1 MFDKALNDF
10 LTVWVT
16 IEPIG
21 TLVLFASLSARLSE
35 AERRKVALKAIIYST
50 IILLGSIVVG
60 QFILSAMQIQLLS
73 FQVAGGL
80 ILLLFALQM
89 IFGFSDATT
98 PKTPEAGHDIAVFPL
113 AIPSIAGAEAIMAV
127 VLLTDNHIYSV
138 LTQIVTAGVV
148 ILIMAITYG
157 LMLLAKPIL
166 RVIGKN
172 GAAILERITGM
183 ILAALA
189 IELIMEAIGVARWIS
204 SKV

>member
-35 AERRKVALKAIIYST
+35 TERRKVAIKAIIYST

-60 QFILSAMQIQLLS
+60 QIILSAMKIQLLS

-89 IFGFSDATT
+89 IFGFSHA
-98 PKTPEAGHDIAVFPL
+98 PPETPERGHDIAVFPL
-113 AIPSIAGAEAIMAV
+113 AIPSIAGAEAIMVV
-127 VLLTDNHIYSV
+127 VLLTDNHIYSIS
-138 LTQIVTAGVV
+138 TQIVTAGVV

-189 IELIMEAIGVARWIS
+189 IELIMEAIGVARWIG
-204 SKV
+204 SKA

>member
-60 QFILSAMQIQLLS
+60 QVILSAMKIQLLS
-73 FQVAGGL
+73 LQVAGGL

-89 IFGFSDATT
+89 IFGFSNA
-98 PKTPEAGHDIAVFPL
+98 PSETPEAGHDIAVFPL
-113 AIPSIAGAEAIMAV
+113 AIPSIAGAEAIMTV
-127 VLLTDNHIYSV
+127 VLLTDNHIYSIS
-138 LTQIVTAGVV
+138 TQVITAGIV

-157 LMLLAKPIL
+157 LMLQTKPIL

-189 IELIMEAIGVARWIS
+189 IELIMEAIGVAPWIG

>member
-35 AERRKVALKAIIYST
+35 AERRQVALKAIIYST
-50 IILLGSIVVG
+50 SILLGSIVVG
-60 QFILSAMQIQLLS
+60 QVILSAMKVQLLS
-73 FQVAGGL
+73 LQVAGGL

-89 IFGFSDATT
+89 IFGFSHAPTE
-98 PKTPEAGHDIAVFPL
+98 TPEAGHDIAVFPL
-113 AIPSIAGAEAIMAV
+113 AIPSIAGAEAIMVV
-127 VLLTDNHIYSV
+127 VLLTDNHIYSI

-189 IELIMEAIGVARWIS
+189 IELIMEAIGVARWIG

>member
-21 TLVLFASLSARLSE
+21 TLILFASLSARLSE
-35 AERRKVALKAIIYST
+35 VERRQVALKAIIYST
-50 IILLGSIVVG
+50 IILLGSIVIG
-60 QFILSAMQIQLLS
+60 QVILSAMKIQLLS
-73 FQVAGGL
+73 LQVAGGL

-89 IFGFSDATT
+89 IFGFSDGASE
-98 PKTPEAGHDIAVFPL
+98 KPEAGHDIAVFPL
-113 AIPSIAGAEAIMAV
+113 AIPSIAGAEAIMVV
-127 VLLTDNHIYSV
+127 VLLTDNHIYPIS
-138 LTQIVTAGVV
+138 TQVVTAGVV
-148 ILIMAITYG
+148 ILVMAITYG

-189 IELIMEAIGVARWIS
+189 IELIMEAIGVARWLG

>member
-35 AERRKVALKAIIYST
+35 AERRKVALRAIIYST

-60 QFILSAMQIQLLS
+60 QFILSAMKIQLVSL
-73 FQVAGGL
+73 QVAGGL

-89 IFGFSDATT
+89 IFGFSHAPLD
-98 PKTPEAGHDIAVFPL
+98 TPEAGHDIAVFPL

-127 VLLTDNHIYSV
+127 VLLTDNHIYSI
-138 LTQIVTAGVV
+138 LTQTVTAGVV

-189 IELIMEAIGVARWIS
+189 IELIMEAIGVARWIG